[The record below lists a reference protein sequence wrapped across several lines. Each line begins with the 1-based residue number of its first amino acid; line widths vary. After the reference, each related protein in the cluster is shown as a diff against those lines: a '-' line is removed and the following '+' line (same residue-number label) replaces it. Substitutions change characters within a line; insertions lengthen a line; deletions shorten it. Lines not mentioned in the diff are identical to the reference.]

1 MEPHAVASVT
11 TISDQMERWLGPSRS
26 GAMLAAALGL
36 LALVLATV
44 GVYGVI
50 AYSVEQRQREI
61 GVRLAVGAA
70 PRQIVRLVLR
80 VNARPVLTGL
90 VVAATAWHLIRC
102 ERTRPAGVGRRPR
115 DSALRRGCR
124 ERGPRAPGGAA
135 GPRIHPAVRLT
146 SSSIHLST
154 RVNTM
159 EADLLKTFVA
169 LLIGLPL
176 LSLSI
181 RLAIRPAAEMV
192 VRLRQNP
199 DSPRLLSVRPAEQR
213 DQELR
218 AELAQLRLEID
229 QLRELVRFDRELLPS
244 GSAD

>member
-1 MEPHAVASVT
+1 
-11 TISDQMERWLGPSRS
+11 
-26 GAMLAAALGL
+26 
-36 LALVLATV
+36 
-44 GVYGVI
+44 
-50 AYSVEQRQREI
+50 
-61 GVRLAVGAA
+61 
-70 PRQIVRLVLR
+70 
-80 VNARPVLTGL
+80 
-90 VVAATAWHLIRC
+90 
-102 ERTRPAGVGRRPR
+102 
-115 DSALRRGCR
+115 
-124 ERGPRAPGGAA
+124 
-135 GPRIHPAVRLT
+135 
-146 SSSIHLST
+146 
-154 RVNTM
+154 M